1 MGTVKC
7 IKLQKYLLLLVFL
20 TGSFLHAQSEAGS
33 GSFVINTD
41 QGFTVFQIIS
51 FPAVPNALRYEVE
64 IEELTRTGIVPI
76 ETITSE
82 INRIELSL
90 RAGSY
95 RYRITAYNRMGLL
108 EGRSGWQ
115 DFTIYPAIQPIAEAY
130 EPAYGL
136 LSVRTNPTGSITVTG
151 RDFFPESEFAL
162 VMHNPNF
169 DWTGVI
175 LEERRDV
182 IIPDQ
187 VIIYENQAELT
198 FERRTLRR
206 GTYDVFI
213 RNPGGLWTTLGPV
226 QVANV
231 IKTEFLLSIGWS
243 PMIPL
248 FGIERHDD
256 GWFDTGSSIEY
267 MLYETIGVFN
277 PLGANISLAVFPFVW
292 KNNKI
297 GFGIDFAIL
306 EHKDRTK
313 VDYYYDGEDDFLI
326 KLSILSHLLFGVY
339 YQREFGESWQMGI
352 NFGMGISHPYDYLGD
367 VDGAVF
373 AMNTDMSIQYFFHKN
388 YFVGFQLNTVFIF
401 NHYMESDNR
410 LTSAVLR
417 PSLNIGVQLN
427 RRNEINR
434 QYAGIEH

>member
-1 MGTVKC
+1 MGTVKR
-7 IKLQKYLLLLVFL
+7 IKLHTYLLLIVFL
-20 TGSFLHAQSEAGS
+20 TGSLLHAQTETGS

-41 QGFTVFQIIS
+41 QGFTIYQIIS

-64 IEELTRTGIVPI
+64 IEELTRTGIVPL

-115 DFTIYPAIQPIAEAY
+115 DFTVYPAIQPIAEAY
-130 EPAYGL
+130 EPVYGL

-151 RDFFPESEFAL
+151 QDFFPESEFAL
-162 VMHNPNF
+162 VMRNPNF

-175 LEERRDV
+175 LEQRRDV
-182 IIPDQ
+182 IMPDQ
-187 VIIYENQAELT
+187 IIMYENQAELI

-231 IKTEFLLSIGWS
+231 IRTEFLLSIGWS

-248 FGIERHDD
+248 FGIERQDSDWVYDD
-256 GWFDTGSSIEY
+256 QAHTWVYKTFDN
-267 MLYETIGVFN
+267 LGVFN

-306 EHKDRTK
+306 ERKNRNKETI
-313 VDYYYDGEDDFLI
+313 DDDL
-326 KLSILSHLLFGVY
+326 LRGLDLLSHLLFGVY
-339 YQREFGESWQMGI
+339 YQREFGESWQMGV
-352 NFGMGISHPYDYLGD
+352 NFGAGISNPYDYLND

-373 AMNTDMSIQYFFHKN
+373 AMNTGMSIQYFFHKN
-388 YFVGFQLNTVFIF
+388 YFVGFQLNSVFIF
-401 NHYMESDNR
+401 NHFMESDNR

-417 PSLNIGVQLN
+417 PSLNIGVQFN
-427 RRNEINR
+427 RRNETNR
-434 QYAGIEH
+434 QYAGTEH